1 MHFVRAGHGAPP
13 LVFVHGFAC
22 RLEDWQA
29 QIEHFEKSHTVVAC
43 DLRGHGETPGRPHE
57 CSIAHYGGD
66 VAALVN
72 HLELNG
78 CILIGHSMGTRVVLE
93 ANRVLV
99 SSNYPERVSGIVLI
113 DGSRSGS
120 GDPDAAE
127 AAARAAVEKA
137 GYPAFAEHLF
147 RQMFFK
153 PSPEAD
159 AIVARALRQSRE
171 FGPLLWPS
179 MARWDAAEMDAALA
193 AVRSPLL
200 AIQSTTRD
208 AQMRRSPLKAGQTTP
223 YLDLIRGAVPGST
236 IAVVPDTGH
245 FAQIEAAGEVNR
257 LIADFIKESGSDAD

>member
-1 MHFVRAGHGAPP
+1 MHFVRAGQGAPP

-29 QIEHFEKSHTVVAC
+29 QLNHFQKSHMVVAC

-57 CSIAHYGGD
+57 CTIAHYGGD

-93 ANRVLV
+93 ANRLI
-99 SSNYPERVSGIVLI
+99 PERVAGIVLI
-113 DGSRSGS
+113 DGSRSGT

-127 AAARAAVEKA
+127 TAAHATIEKT
-137 GYPAFAEHLF
+137 GYHAFAEHLF

-159 AIVARALRQSRE
+159 AIVARALRQSAQ

-193 AVRSPLL
+193 AVRAPLL

-208 AQMRRSPLKAGQTTP
+208 AQMRRSPLKAGQSTP
-223 YLDLIRGAVPGST
+223 YLELIRGSVPGAT

-245 FAQIEAAGEVNR
+245 FTQIEAADEVNR
-257 LIADFIKESGSDAD
+257 LIGDFVS